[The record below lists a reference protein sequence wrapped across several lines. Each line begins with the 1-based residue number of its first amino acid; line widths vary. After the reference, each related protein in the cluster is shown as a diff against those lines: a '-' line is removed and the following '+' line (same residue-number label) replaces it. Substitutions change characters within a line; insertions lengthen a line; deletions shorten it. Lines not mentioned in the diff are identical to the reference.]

1 METVFVTGAAGLI
14 GSAVCDML
22 LKKGFAV
29 IGTDSR
35 PLKIYDHNFRFVQ
48 CEITDKDTIIAAM
61 RDATI
66 LVHLACSVDNDFTS
80 ILSSAD
86 EKIATQVDK
95 YLYKTAVQ
103 YEYTRILMLSSHQVY
118 MVPKTREPVRE
129 SFDLKPVTIYGKI
142 KLDSENAL
150 KNAVKKSKN
159 ITVIMRTTPI
169 YTKTFLDNLRSKVQD
184 PKDGSYFVY
193 GYGDYGY
200 SFCCLYNLVDFIS
213 AVLTSQDTAK
223 LSGEYNVTDTKPIMA
238 KDLME
243 VLKTELNISIVQSRN
258 YSSDNIKGQFSLFGT
273 RNLRTDYRFSD
284 PSIACSN
291 ISYDNTKAQR
301 ISAFRWKLSNT
312 K

>member
-48 CEITDKDTIIAAM
+48 CEITDKDTVTAAM

-66 LVHLACSVDNDFTS
+66 LVHLACSVDNDFTA

-150 KNAVKKSKN
+150 KNAVKKTKN

-213 AVLTSQDTAK
+213 AVLAAEDTAK